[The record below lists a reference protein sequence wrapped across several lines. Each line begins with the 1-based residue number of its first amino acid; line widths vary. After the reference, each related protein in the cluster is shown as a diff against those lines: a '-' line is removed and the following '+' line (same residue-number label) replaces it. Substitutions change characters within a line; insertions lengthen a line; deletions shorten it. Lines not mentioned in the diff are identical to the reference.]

1 MTTLVPTRRRAELLP
16 TLALLGVTASWGS
29 TFFLIKDLLH
39 EISVLDFL
47 GLRFAIAGAV
57 AFLVAHRAVFR
68 LSRQDVVRAVV
79 LGLVYG
85 SAQLLQTIGLSQ
97 TAASVSGFVTG
108 MYVVATPLLAAG
120 LFRQHIRVTVWL
132 AVALSATGLGFLA
145 LHGLSVSLGVGL
157 IFAAAMLYAVHI
169 LGLGQWSR
177 SDNAVGLSVVQL
189 MVIGVLC
196 LVCTAPKGID
206 TPTSL
211 GGWSSLLYMALI
223 PGAMAILAQTWA
235 QAHLTATRTAV
246 IMTMEPVWAAF
257 FAVLFGGESLTGRML
272 VGGGFVLA
280 AMYLVELSPAT
291 ANPSVGD
298 RADGTPAEDGGPPDT
313 DAAGDVRAASQHPAS
328 TPHLP
333 L

>member
-1 MTTLVPTRRRAELLP
+1 MRTDRRTGLLP
-16 TLALLGVTASWGS
+16 TVALLGVTASWGS

-47 GLRFAIAGAV
+47 GLRFAIAGVV
-57 AFLVAHRAVFR
+57 AFALAHRTVFR
-68 LSRQDVVRAVV
+68 LSRSDVGRAVL
-79 LGLVYG
+79 LGLIYG
-85 SAQLLQTIGLSQ
+85 SAQVLQTIGLSQ

-120 LFRQHIRVTVWL
+120 LFREHIRVTVWL

-157 IFAAAMLYAVHI
+157 IFASAMLYAVHI

-177 SDNAVGLSVVQL
+177 STNAVGLSVVQL
-189 MVIGVLC
+189 MVIGALC
-196 LVCTAPKGID
+196 LVCTAPTGIG
-206 TPTSL
+206 TPSSF
-211 GGWSSLLYMALI
+211 GGWSSLIYMALV

-235 QAHLTATRTAV
+235 QAHLSATRTAV

-257 FAVLFGGESLTGRML
+257 FAVLFGGESLTVRMV

-280 AMYLVELSPAT
+280 AMYVVELSPR
-291 ANPSVGD
+291 GD
-298 RADGTPAEDGGPPDT
+298 EPPPAEHPPKPAT
-313 DAAGDVRAASQHPAS
+313 TAAP
-328 TPHLP
+328 TPQLP

>member
-1 MTTLVPTRRRAELLP
+1 MTSERRKGLLP

-29 TFFLIKDLLH
+29 TFFMIKDLLH

-47 GLRFAIAGAV
+47 GLRFVIAGAV
-57 AFLVAHRAVFR
+57 AFVLAHRAVFR
-68 LSRQDVVRAVV
+68 LSRRDVARAVV

-85 SAQLLQTIGLSQ
+85 SAQLLQTVGLSQ

-120 LFRQHIRVTVWL
+120 LFRDHIRVTVWL

-177 SDNAVGLSVVQL
+177 SDNALGLSVVQL
-189 MVIGVLC
+189 MVIGALC
-196 LVCTAPKGID
+196 LVVTAPTGIGAPR
-206 TPTSL
+206 TA
-211 GGWSSLLYMALI
+211 GGWSSLIYMALV

-235 QAHLTATRTAV
+235 QTQLSATRTAV

-257 FAVLFGGESLTGRML
+257 FAVLFGGESLTARMV
-272 VGGGFVLA
+272 VGGGFVLT
-280 AMYLVELSPAT
+280 AMYVVELSP
-291 ANPSVGD
+291 
-298 RADGTPAEDGGPPDT
+298 RADEPARSAEPARQSTSAAAPTP
-313 DAAGDVRAASQHPAS
+313 Q
-328 TPHLP
+328 LP

>member
-1 MTTLVPTRRRAELLP
+1 MTSVRRTELLA
-16 TLALLGVTASWGS
+16 TFALLGVTASWGS
-29 TFFLIKDLLH
+29 TFFMIKDLLH

-47 GLRFAIAGAV
+47 GLRFAIAGTA
-57 AFLVAHRAVFR
+57 AFAAAHRSVFR
-68 LSRQDVVRAVV
+68 LSRRDVSHAVV

-120 LFRQHIRVTVWL
+120 LFREHIRVTVWL

-145 LHGLSVSLGVGL
+145 LNGLSVSLGVGL

-177 SDNAVGLSVVQL
+177 TDNAVGLSVVQL
-189 MVIGVLC
+189 MVIGALC
-196 LVCTAPKGID
+196 LVFTAPSGIG
-206 TPTSL
+206 TPQSP
-211 GGWSSLLYMALI
+211 GGWTALVYMAI
-223 PGAMAILAQTWA
+223 VPGAMAILAQTWA
-235 QAHLTATRTAV
+235 QAHLSATRTAV

-257 FAVLFGGESLTGRML
+257 FAVLFGGESLTTRMV
-272 VGGGFVLA
+272 VGGGFVLT
-280 AMYLVELSPAT
+280 AMYVIELSPRDGPSDSGHPSRHEAT
-291 ANPSVGD
+291 AAP
-298 RADGTPAEDGGPPDT
+298 TP
-313 DAAGDVRAASQHPAS
+313 Q
-328 TPHLP
+328 LP

>member
-1 MTTLVPTRRRAELLP
+1 MTTQRRTSLLP

-47 GLRFAIAGAV
+47 GLRFAIAGVV
-57 AFLVAHRAVFR
+57 AFVLAHRAVFR
-68 LSRQDVVRAVV
+68 LSRSDVARAVV

-120 LFRQHIRVTVWL
+120 LFREHIRVTVWL
-132 AVALSATGLGFLA
+132 AVLLSATGLGFLA
-145 LHGLSVSLGVGL
+145 LNGFSVSLGVGL
-157 IFAAAMLYAVHI
+157 IFASAMLYAVHI
-169 LGLGQWSR
+169 LGLGQWST
-177 SDNAVGLSVVQL
+177 SGNAVGLTVVQL
-189 MVIGVLC
+189 MVIGLLC
-196 LVCTAPKGID
+196 LVCTAPSGIGA
-206 TPTSL
+206 PSSL
-211 GGWSSLLYMALI
+211 GGWSSLIYMALV
-223 PGAMAILAQTWA
+223 PGALAILAQTWA
-235 QAHLTATRTAV
+235 QAHLSATRTAV

-272 VGGGFVLA
+272 VGGAFVLA
-280 AMYLVELSPAT
+280 AMYIVELSPRT
-291 ANPSVGD
+291 AD
-298 RADGTPAEDGGPPDT
+298 PPDESRRDGRPT
-313 DAAGDVRAASQHPAS
+313 AAGDDVPDPAAHPAS